1 MISGKGLT
9 LAMLASRQP
18 FHKLDLM
25 NRFLFTALC
34 LASLCGMTFSFVGGQ
49 AMASESLSADTWY
62 KVGMGHLKAK
72 KFLSAGDAFHEAY
85 KLAGDPALLYN
96 AARSYEKGGK
106 LEQAKKLYLTFT
118 IQDGVEK
125 KRKEKAIERI
135 EAIDSQLMTTE
146 HGSAA
151 HLNRRHA
158 SSGQQNI
165 PWKWITIG
173 SGLALAVSMGIMT
186 EIAAS
191 DREDLANR
199 LQLDQSGL
207 TSGVSQFDAYEI
219 RDRANALDTAALIT
233 GIAGA
238 AMLATGV
245 ALWVVDEDESNVSI
259 IPTKHGLVLSAGGQF

>member
-1 MISGKGLT
+1 MISGKGIAQ
-9 LAMLASRQP
+9 AMLASRQT
-18 FHKLDLM
+18 FHKLELM

-34 LASLCGMTFSFVGGQ
+34 LVSLCGMTFSFGVDK

-96 AARSYEKGGK
+96 AARSYEKAGK

-146 HGSAA
+146 HGRAA
-151 HLNRRHA
+151 HLNKRHTP
-158 SSGQQNI
+158 SGKQNV

-186 EIAAS
+186 EVAAN

-199 LQLDQSGL
+199 LQLEESGL

-238 AMLATGV
+238 AMLVTGV
-245 ALWVVDEDESNVSI
+245 ALWVVDDDESNVSI
-259 IPTKHGLVLSAGGQF
+259 IPTKQGLMVSTGGQF